1 MNLLANKDIRWFQLQ
16 SPEGET
22 SINLL
27 YLMQELRC
35 GNNMTEAEN
44 RMDPFNIG
52 LYIIEA
58 GLVAVV
64 IYAMAVLTDLFK
76 PVL

>member
-1 MNLLANKDIRWFQLQ
+1 
-16 SPEGET
+16 
-22 SINLL
+22 
-27 YLMQELRC
+27 
-35 GNNMTEAEN
+35 MTEAEN
-44 RMDPFNIG
+44 KMDPFNIG

-76 PVL
+76 PII